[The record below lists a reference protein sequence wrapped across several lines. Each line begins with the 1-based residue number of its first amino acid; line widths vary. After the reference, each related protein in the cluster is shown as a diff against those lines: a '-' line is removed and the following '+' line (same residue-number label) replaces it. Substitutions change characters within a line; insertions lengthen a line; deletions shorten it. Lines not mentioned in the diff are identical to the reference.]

1 MLTDIQCKAAVCP
14 LDKAR
19 VRLSDAGSL
28 YLEVAPNGSK
38 RWFWKYRFFGKEK
51 RLALGSYPAVP
62 LKSARTARDAA
73 RMVLEAGEDPALK
86 RRVEKL
92 VRTEAVATTYEAV
105 ARELHRLKLPDWSD
119 KHAAT
124 WLRSQQKDLFPWIGT
139 MPIAD
144 VSAPLLLAALRRI
157 EARGATQMAHD
168 VREYAGQVFA
178 YAVRTSRCRINPA
191 RELVGALRA
200 HVVTHHAALTD
211 PRDIRRFLVAA
222 PHYTGQPTTT
232 AALLLSA
239 LLFQRPGNMRS
250 MEWAWVDLDAG
261 MLTIPA
267 GDMKRR
273 KYGKINGRPH
283 LVPLARQAV
292 EILRGLKPLT
302 GAGRY
307 VFPSTRGRGKPMSDN
322 TMNAA
327 LRGLGFASDEMT
339 AQGFRAMA
347 RTVIVEQIPG
357 VDPEVIEAQLAHKKA
372 GSNGE
377 AYDRAEYLVLR
388 RQLMQVWADY
398 LDGLRAS

>member
-14 LDKAR
+14 PDKAR
-19 VRLSDAGSL
+19 IRLSDTGSL

-73 RMVLEAGEDPALK
+73 RVVLDAGEDPTLK
-86 RRVEKL
+86 RRVERL
-92 VRTEAVATTYEAV
+92 VRTEAVATTYQAV
-105 ARELHRLKLPDWSD
+105 ARELHKLKQPDWSEA
-119 KHAAT
+119 HAAT
-124 WLRSQQKDLFPWIGT
+124 WLRSQEKDLFPWIGA

-144 VSAPLLLAALRRI
+144 VTAPLLLAALRRI
-157 EARGATQMAHD
+157 EARGSTQMAHD
-168 VREYAGQVFA
+168 VREYAGQVFS
-178 YAVRTSRCRINPA
+178 YGIRTARCKTNPA
-191 RELVGALRA
+191 RELIGALKT
-200 HVVTHHAALTD
+200 HVVRHHAALTD
-211 PRDIRRFLVAA
+211 PKEIRRFLLVA

-250 MEWAWVDLDAG
+250 MEWSWVDLDAG
-261 MLTIPA
+261 MLTIPS

-273 KYGKINGRPH
+273 KYGKLNGRPH

-292 EILRGLKPLT
+292 EILREVQPLT
-302 GAGRY
+302 GGGRY
-307 VFPSTRGRGKPMSDN
+307 VFASARGKEKPMSNN

-327 LRGLGFASDEMT
+327 MRTLGFTGEEMT

-372 GSNGE
+372 GANGE

-398 LDGLRAS
+398 LDGLRAA